1 MIFQTPCL
9 LIIIHLFMQKHLL
22 NAFSVPSTLLEID
35 DTNKN
40 KAVFTLSF
48 SFTMLIILFFC
59 TVTFTLT
66 IVCLHNISKLGY

>member
-22 NAFSVPSTLLEID
+22 NAFSVPRTLLETD

-40 KAVFTLSF
+40 KTVFALSF
-48 SFTMLIILFFC
+48 FLHYPYYFFVELHLHLQFCLF
-59 TVTFTLT
+59 
-66 IVCLHNISKLGY
+66 I